1 MNQVLLRKLFLLL
14 IISNPFLLHAGN
26 SEIFWSDWIQSAI
39 ISRESFFRSI
49 EIIDDF
55 NLDKLN
61 DHQKSSLLGKMDS
74 VLSPNSWHNLLHGMI
89 NDDETDNHFSKA
101 LHNCRKDPG
110 TTWLLFIEF
119 TKIKEKKFAD
129 NALKQLHKL
138 LLEAG
143 AQSSSLISQQ
153 LLHFA
158 IESKNDKTEALE
170 YIKWAKQFDSFSIQP
185 EQKEFWINFPVSI
198 ITKLKYFISSTFM
211 FNGHWETHLRLV
223 YSLYIWFRNAL
234 ILFVISVFSI
244 YIIKHFPSALHFF
257 ADLFPGNIS
266 LTLRTFLVS
275 AIMLSFVSFGFI
287 PFLWF
292 SAFLIWRYLN
302 IKERTLL
309 LCALFFLL
317 LAPVDAVIRN
327 IYQKTLDPDS
337 VAMVFSRAVRE
348 GYSEHEH
355 RKVYTYCKNNPSDYL
370 ANLTNAIYSLKNNN
384 LVSSLNYGEQA
395 LALHPHDPVV
405 QTNVGNIFFLNG
417 NFDKAKSLYK
427 LAADNG
433 YVNAQFNLAQC
444 LFNDTQTASA
454 TELIKKAAL
463 QDPESINRFLQNNDD
478 YFTDNWPSL
487 RKIMFADYQP
497 KQFWTILVP
506 SSIYN
511 RNDVEVLWGNTFL
524 GLSSRSSFFLSFV
537 LYTFLLIITFKLNSK
552 RKLRIT
558 FECRYCGKVIC
569 RKCKTGLLC
578 NSCSDAIKLIH
589 NEKTLHKIHL
599 SIWSKF
605 QRFRIVR
612 ERVLNI
618 LFPGAGFLLGEQKPY
633 WISLI
638 LVSITSLIYSFY
650 FSIVHDFIIRE
661 GFSLKSVF
669 LIISFSLY
677 NLIYIIKQI
686 PLFIK
691 N

>member
-1 MNQVLLRKLFLLL
+1 
-14 IISNPFLLHAGN
+14 
-26 SEIFWSDWIQSAI
+26 
-39 ISRESFFRSI
+39 
-49 EIIDDF
+49 
-55 NLDKLN
+55 
-61 DHQKSSLLGKMDS
+61 MDS

-89 NDDETDNHFSKA
+89 NDNESDNHFSKA

-234 ILFVISVFSI
+234 ILFVISVLSI
-244 YIIKHFPSALHFF
+244 YIIKYFPSALHFF

-302 IKERTLL
+302 IKEKTLL

-337 VAMVFSRAVRE
+337 VAMAFSRAVRE

-384 LVSSLNYGEQA
+384 LVSSLNYGEQS

-444 LFNDTQTASA
+444 LFHDTKTASA

-463 QDPESINRFLQNNDD
+463 QDPEDINRFLQNNDE

-524 GLSSRSSFFLSFV
+524 GLSSRKSFILSFV
-537 LYTFLLIITFKLNSK
+537 LYAFLLIITFKLNSK

-558 FECRYCGKVIC
+558 FECRYCGRVIC

-612 ERVLNI
+612 ERFLNI

-650 FSIVHDFIIRE
+650 FSIVHDLIIRE

-677 NLIYIIKQI
+677 NLIFIIKQI